1 MNSDQLHVVERFTLD
16 PSAMTLKRE
25 YTATDPVYYTDQYTG
40 NDTIGVADLPYAP
53 DACSE
58 LTFVDFSGDG
68 VAPDANSG
76 GIGPQG
82 AAARRRRPRRLLRQQ
97 RPRRRQPRPRK
108 KNPPNG
114 GNSGSG
120 STDDAHESRVRGLDR
135 CAALRGDTGGN
146 AMRQRSAFLA
156 VVALATAFGAPRKPA
171 NARSCRSRTRC

>member
-16 PSAMTLKRE
+16 PNAMTLTRE

-82 AAARRRRPRRLLRQQ
+82 AAARRHRAAATPRRW
-97 RPRRRQPRPRK
+97 P
-108 KNPPNG
+108 
-114 GNSGSG
+114 
-120 STDDAHESRVRGLDR
+120 TEAEEEE
-135 CAALRGDTGGN
+135 
-146 AMRQRSAFLA
+146 
-156 VVALATAFGAPRKPA
+156 PA
-171 NARSCRSRTRC
+171 EWWEFWKWFD